1 MLKDK
6 KGIIIFYHPNDP
18 SPMKIIFCWEPI
30 FEDSPNKKN
39 CLRWNL
45 QIPNESKLTL
55 NLWDKMFFLYAD
67 CTLYLQLG
75 SCPHHHHQLISLT
88 NTFNNPRFNSST
100 KAFSHSN
107 HGLFHLKLL
116 LHLSFFQ
123 KSIFFI
129 TSSFRFEFKKSLG
142 HDFAKHSLHSNYS
155 TKIYMYHP
163 PQSSTP
169 PRYQSISNDPHII
182 IGLRKEFKGDEALQN
197 LLKQKFTYCTETS

>member
-1 MLKDK
+1 MTEL
-6 KGIIIFYHPNDP
+6 
-18 SPMKIIFCWEPI
+18 
-30 FEDSPNKKN
+30 
-39 CLRWNL
+39 
-45 QIPNESKLTL
+45 
-55 NLWDKMFFLYAD
+55 
-67 CTLYLQLG
+67 
-75 SCPHHHHQLISLT
+75 PHHHHQLISLT

-169 PRYQSISNDPHII
+169 PRYQSISTLFILILISLTFLNIFCWFSRYTYTS
-182 IGLRKEFKGDEALQN
+182 LEFA
-197 LLKQKFTYCTETS
+197 